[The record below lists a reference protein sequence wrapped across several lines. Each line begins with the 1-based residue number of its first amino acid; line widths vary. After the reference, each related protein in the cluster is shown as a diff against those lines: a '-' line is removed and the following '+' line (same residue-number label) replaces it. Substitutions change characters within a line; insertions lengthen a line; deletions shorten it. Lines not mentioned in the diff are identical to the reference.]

1 MHLPYVTFLMSKQC
15 DLEVKQKQGRGKV
28 EKLVSASITEAHREG
43 TGGTGKVED
52 GYKFELQLR
61 IVVWTH
67 AMCEAEWQQPFW
79 LNSSSSGLL
88 RESICSNFFHENI
101 F

>member
-1 MHLPYVTFLMSKQC
+1 MKSL
-15 DLEVKQKQGRGKV
+15 
-28 EKLVSASITEAHREG
+28 SASLTEAHREG
-43 TGGTGKVED
+43 TGGIGKVED

-79 LNSSSSGLL
+79 LNSSCSGLL